1 MSITFSNNP
10 AVAPGSRRI
19 AVCSLLELGPGSA
32 PEYVV
37 LAGLDRHHPHARE
50 HQPGS
55 LQGNGKTYDITT
67 PGLDAFG
74 FGMVFT
80 HTVKGFFN
88 GTYGYLHDLVFA
100 PSCGNFRSEYLSLYG
115 FGKAG
120 MPDVTVRAQLAAEV
134 ACPLFDAGV
143 FGIPELYPDAVHL
156 GTLDLVTWAVF
167 ADARASAGA
176 TGSKVASTPSTE
188 HGSPL
193 QRNTRM
199 NADGFRVA

>member
-1 MSITFSNNP
+1 MSITFSKNP
-10 AVAPGSRRI
+10 AVAPGARRI

-37 LAGLDRHHPHARE
+37 LAGLDRHHPHAGDYY
-50 HQPGS
+50 PGS

-67 PGLDAFG
+67 PGSDAFG

-88 GTYGYLHDLVFA
+88 GTYGYLHDLIFA
-100 PSCGNFRSEYLSLYG
+100 PSCGSFRSEYLALYG

-167 ADARASAGA
+167 ADARARAGA
-176 TGSKVASTPSTE
+176 SGSKVAPDSTE
-188 HGSPL
+188 TLSPPL
-193 QRNTRM
+193 RSTRLS
-199 NADGFRVA
+199 ASDFRVA